1 MNNQELLKHPLF
13 LGIDE
18 KDLSEALAL
27 FSASEKSL
35 KKGQQIFRAGTV
47 TEVMGFILEGR
58 IKQLLIILEA
68 EKFLVRL
75 ML

>member
-47 TEVMGFILEGR
+47 TEV
-58 IKQLLIILEA
+58 
-68 EKFLVRL
+68 
-75 ML
+75 